1 MDNSMDKR
9 SSLSLVTAATGVKK
23 CSKGQ
28 EMFSV
33 KLSRTIFRLSE
44 TVKMQ
49 FMQDGQGFM
58 AISIRNEK

>member
-1 MDNSMDKR
+1 M
-9 SSLSLVTAATGVKK
+9 VTAATGVKK
-23 CSKGQ
+23 HSTDQ

-33 KLSRTIFRLSE
+33 KLSRTIFRLGE

-49 FMQDGQGFM
+49 FMQDGQSSM

>member
-1 MDNSMDKR
+1 MDKR

-23 CSKGQ
+23 HSIGQ
-28 EMFSV
+28 GMFSV
-33 KLSRTIFRLSE
+33 KPSRTIFRLGE

-49 FMQDGQGFM
+49 FIQDGQSFM